1 MGIGVWDHH
10 TELAST
16 AQRWTTTREVRVEA
30 RRFLEIDDDERPS
43 FWAEM
48 AELGWF
54 GLAVAEAQGGQGAG
68 VLEAAVVLEELGAV
82 CAPGPILSTVLV
94 AAALDRWG
102 EQSERARE
110 LAEGRRVGGFAAS
123 SDLRATHRDGS
134 VRVEG
139 TCAAVWGGTLVDDL
153 LVPVTIGDPEAA
165 EASGVDVGATAWI
178 VLDRGEV
185 ALRALPSFDR
195 TSRLAEAAVDVVAP
209 PGRWL
214 AADRVD
220 APRRLAEVLA
230 GAMAVGVAGWCVD
243 TAAEYAKVRVQF
255 GRPIGQFQAV
265 KHRCADMRVA
275 LEAARAAVW
284 DAAAVFDDAT
294 EAGWDVAQGTA
305 AALALD
311 AGFRCAEDC
320 IQVLG
325 GIGYTWE
332 HDAHLYLKR
341 ATALRSLLPGSNV
354 ARVRVASA
362 VASGQRRS
370 LSIDLPVEA
379 EPARAR
385 TREFVEEL
393 RRHPTS
399 EWRARL
405 ADAGY
410 LAPHWP
416 APWGMDASPVE
427 QLAIDAELRA
437 ARVRRAHLQIAGWV
451 LPTLIGHG
459 NAEQQERFVGPSL
472 RGELTW
478 CQMFSEPGAGSDLA
492 ALTTRAVRVDGG
504 WSISGEK
511 VWTSMAHLADWAI
524 CLARTDPDVPR
535 HEGIGCFLIDM
546 RTPGIEVRPLRELTG
561 MAMFNEVSLVDVVVP
576 DDCLVGGPGD
586 GWSCART
593 TLANE
598 RVAMA
603 SGSSFGPGVAA
614 LFVLAEDRGVL
625 SDPLVLERLGQLVVD
640 AHAIA
645 MLGVRAT
652 QRALAGGGVGPEAS
666 VRKLLGV
673 EHEQRVQE
681 VGLDLLG
688 ADAVTG
694 EGDGAVWAGGF
705 LGNRALSIAGG
716 TSEIQ
721 RNVIAERL
729 LGLPKDP

>member
-10 TELAST
+10 GELAST
-16 AQRWTTTREVRVEA
+16 AQRWTATRELRAEA
-30 RRFLEIDDDERPS
+30 RRLVEIDGEELPS
-43 FWAEM
+43 AWSEM

-54 GLAVAEAQGGQGAG
+54 GLAVSEARGGQGAG
-68 VLEAAVVLEELGAV
+68 VLEAAVVLEELGGV
-82 CAPGPILSTVLV
+82 CAPGPILPTMVV

-102 EQSERARE
+102 EQADRTRG
-110 LAEGRRVGGFAAS
+110 LVEGRRIGGFAAT
-123 SDLRATHRDGS
+123 SDLRATLRDGR
-134 VRVEG
+134 VHVEG
-139 TCAAVWGGTLVDDL
+139 RCAALWGGTLVDDL
-153 LVPVTIGDPEAA
+153 LVPVTIHDQGAA
-165 EASGVDVGATAWI
+165 AASGVDVDETAWV
-178 VLDRGEV
+178 VLDRSEV
-185 ALRALPSFDR
+185 ELRTLPSFDR
-195 TSRLAEAAVDVVAP
+195 SARLAEATVDVALP
-209 PGRWL
+209 ADRWL
-214 AADRVD
+214 VAARAH
-220 APRRLAEVLA
+220 APLRLAEVLS

-284 DAAAVFDDAT
+284 DAAGVFDDPT
-294 EAGWDVAQGTA
+294 EPGWDVAQGSA
-305 AALALD
+305 AALALE
-311 AGFRCAEDC
+311 AGFRCAQGC

-341 ATALRSLLPGSNV
+341 ATALRSLLPGADD
-354 ARVRVASA
+354 ARVRVATA

-370 LSIDLPVEA
+370 LTIDLPAEA
-379 EPARAR
+379 EPARVR
-385 TREFVEEL
+385 TRAFVEEL

-437 ARVRRAHLQIAGWV
+437 AKVRRAHLQIAGWV

-459 NAEQQERFVGPSL
+459 TAEQQERFIGPSL
-472 RGELTW
+472 RGELQW

-504 WSISGEK
+504 WSITGEK
-511 VWTSMAHLADWAI
+511 VWTSMAQFADWAI
-524 CLARTDPDVPR
+524 CLARTDPDAPR
-535 HEGIGCFLIDM
+535 HEGIGCFLVDM
-546 RTPGIEVRPLRELTG
+546 GTPGIEVRPLRELTG

-576 DDCLVGGPGD
+576 DDCLVGGPRD
-586 GWSCART
+586 GWACART

-603 SGSSFGPGVAA
+603 SGSSFGPGVAS
-614 LFVLAEDRGVL
+614 LFDLARGPRRPAPTL
-625 SDPLVLERLGQLVVD
+625 WSSSGS
-640 AHAIA
+640 
-645 MLGVRAT
+645 AT
-652 QRALAGGGVGPEAS
+652 SSWTPMPSPCSACGPRNAPWPAEAS
-666 VRKLLGV
+666 GPRPASASSSASNTNSGS
-673 EHEQRVQE
+673 RRS
-681 VGLDLLG
+681 
-688 ADAVTG
+688 ASTCSAPT
-694 EGDGAVWAGGF
+694 
-705 LGNRALSIAGG
+705 
-716 TSEIQ
+716 
-721 RNVIAERL
+721 
-729 LGLPKDP
+729 P